1 MAKIS
6 ELSPDGGSTRYE
18 LKDKDAQTKTLS
30 TPITVNG
37 QSKTTVEGALKA
49 INDKPSSGIDGTT
62 VDTDNIMLVA
72 DSEM

>member
-18 LKDKDAQTKTLS
+18 LKDKNAQPKTLS

-37 QSKTTVEGALKA
+37 QSQTTVE
-49 INDKPSSGIDGTT
+49 
-62 VDTDNIMLVA
+62 
-72 DSEM
+72 

>member
-18 LKDKDAQTKTLS
+18 LKDKDAQPKTLS

-37 QSKTTVEGALKA
+37 QSQTTVEGALQA
-49 INDKPSSGIDGTT
+49 INNKPSSGIDDTT
-62 VDTDNIMLVA
+62 ADTYNIMLVG
-72 DSEM
+72 DSEL

>member
-37 QSKTTVEGALKA
+37 TSQTTVEGALGA

-62 VDTDNIMLVA
+62 TDTDNIMLVT